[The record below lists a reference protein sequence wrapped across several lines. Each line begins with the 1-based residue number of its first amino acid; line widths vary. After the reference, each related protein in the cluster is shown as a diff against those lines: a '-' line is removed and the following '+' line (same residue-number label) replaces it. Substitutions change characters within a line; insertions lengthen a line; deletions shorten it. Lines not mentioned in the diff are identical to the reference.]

1 MSFMSDQ
8 FAAKRNLVRDQVV
21 IYPRRKSGQAN
32 RDLGIVVLNRD
43 MIDSLCWLPLPSA
56 AEILKISPT
65 ALKTAC
71 RSLGIIRWPYSRAET
86 RCVPSP
92 AAASIPAVPVAAQ
105 RKEVPSKPVK
115 VEVASPPEQPSVSAI
130 IKSVK
135 EEQQLLAS
143 ESSETEGTTNDECDS
158 LQTSDDEISHL
169 LTGHEDDLAWLAAG
183 LVPNPELE
191 FHAPLPCSA

>member
-1 MSFMSDQ
+1 MLVGNMSFDQ
-8 FAAKRNLVRDQVV
+8 FSSKRNLVRDQVV

-86 RCVPSP
+86 RCMPSP
-92 AAASIPAVPVAAQ
+92 AAASIPAVPVSVPAQ
-105 RKEVPSKPVK
+105 RPTEASTRTLK
-115 VEVASPPEQPSVSAI
+115 VEAASPSAPPAASGMSFPL
-130 IKSVK
+130 KCVK
-135 EEQQLLAS
+135 EERRLSTS
-143 ESSETEGTTNDECDS
+143 ESSETEV
-158 LQTSDDEISHL
+158 Q
-169 LTGHEDDLAWLAAG
+169 AAG
-183 LVPNPELE
+183 RVGRD
-191 FHAPLPCSA
+191 